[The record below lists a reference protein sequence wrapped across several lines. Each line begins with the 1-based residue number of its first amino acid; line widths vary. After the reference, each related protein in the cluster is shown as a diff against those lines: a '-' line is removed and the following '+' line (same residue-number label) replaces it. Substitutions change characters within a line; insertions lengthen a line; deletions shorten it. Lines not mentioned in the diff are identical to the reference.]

1 MRRKSKEIRL
11 FLVFCVLFVLTGISL
26 LLKKG
31 PDAFP
36 EELTGWLAVST
47 FFVFIFWYSEG
58 LS

>member
-47 FFVFIFWYSEG
+47 FFVFIF
-58 LS
+58 